1 MSVIKINN
9 ILNHPILHK
18 SKDLKVCTVRWSILL
33 RKVKEHQLILH
44 NIKILILIKL
54 ILILVRIRIKV
65 DLINLQLILDRRSK
79 FSKKL
84 LKRSRNLRISEKN
97 RKINRKIRKKIKK
110 RIRNLT
116 QQNLNIHPI
125 NNTQLRRKSR
135 NNFKTLP
142 MSKNKKDLAWLKSK
156 RKLLETDFLT
166 ASRRLNY

>member
-54 ILILVRIRIKV
+54 ILILVRIKV
-65 DLINLQLILDRRSK
+65 DLISLQLILDKRSK

-110 RIRNLT
+110 RIRSPT
-116 QQNLNIHPI
+116 QQNPNIHPI
-125 NNTQLRRKSR
+125 SNTQLRRKSR
-135 NNFKTLP
+135 NNLKILP